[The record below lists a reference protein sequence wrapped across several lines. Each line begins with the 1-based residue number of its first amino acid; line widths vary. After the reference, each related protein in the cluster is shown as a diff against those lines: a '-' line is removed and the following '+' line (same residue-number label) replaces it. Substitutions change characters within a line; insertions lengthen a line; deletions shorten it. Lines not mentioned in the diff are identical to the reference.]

1 MNESLLLWMTTRLFG
16 RNHKSTKW
24 KMEYYNKIY
33 KVYDAD
39 KNLAGYFF
47 PRYDLVEETE
57 DSLKHR
63 EKKQMDNED
72 KIIELMNKSHITV
85 RGGQLMLPMI
95 KLSLLDNE
103 EGLSLDYTIESLTVN
118 LQRTKAWKDWL
129 KINQTEFRIEG
140 IAVYTAREDR
150 NMLSIVLGIN
160 SDIVLGEKEVGS
172 SLYLLLDKLQDDGLL

>member
-1 MNESLLLWMTTRLFG
+1 MSHYCLDDYRLFG

-57 DSLKHR
+57 DGLKHR

-103 EGLSLDYTIESLTVN
+103 EVLGLDYTIVLLTEN
-118 LQRTKAWKDWL
+118 LKCT
-129 KINQTEFRIEG
+129 
-140 IAVYTAREDR
+140 IA
-150 NMLSIVLGIN
+150 
-160 SDIVLGEKEVGS
+160 
-172 SLYLLLDKLQDDGLL
+172 